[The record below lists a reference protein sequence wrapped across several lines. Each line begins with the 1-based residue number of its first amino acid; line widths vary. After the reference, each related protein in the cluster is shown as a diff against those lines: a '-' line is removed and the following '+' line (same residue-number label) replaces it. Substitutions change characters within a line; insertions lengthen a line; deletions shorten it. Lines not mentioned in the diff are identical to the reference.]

1 MYSVIIGIGL
11 DDKFLNP
18 DVAYLDRKEN
28 VGQQEITRLMG
39 GGKDF
44 GGGPLPVFLREAA
57 QARRAGAD
65 VGMILIT
72 RPEAESNVGL
82 VEPLKEVADAC
93 ELLILDQDVALWH
106 ELGAAI
112 ERTAGVN
119 PLQAA
124 GCTDVRFLIV
134 GCHTDNRVLAIGSF
148 LRNVLGLEQVAVS
161 SHLSGSA
168 AVEAHYAALRHNLPS
183 CGIQVLLDLEDAA
196 KYVGLSADP
205 FTKYA
210 CRPCAIGP
218 AEACEHF
225 ADDQRRI
232 VEYLCMHWTSAQL
245 RALQGGY
252 SGSLLFLADGWK
264 GQARTEPVVLKI
276 DRFAQMRREISGYH
290 QVKDFFG
297 KHVPTFSHPVLLGES
312 VGVAME
318 FAAMDGRPET
328 LQDTFEAAEHEAGFR
343 RFLGRLDRA
352 LALLAEKLYRNTRR
366 LTWVAPYR
374 VFSLH
379 TERQARYLHDNCG
392 HIMRYCEAETPAA
405 EAMPNPDA
413 VAQMTK
419 LACANEDGVES
430 EVCLDNIWFID
441 WTHSGE
447 YPVEMDFAKLES
459 DVKFVMSKQFELDDL
474 PRVKRFEE
482 YLLSQRLPA
491 ESESLPKELK
501 YVKWDLRYRKILDSV
516 RKIRE
521 TCFSIKDS
529 EDWLVYQVALLKYA
543 THTLSFDRHRDRGE
557 CEFPQLLHALYSVE
571 ALAFNLVSDDFHLQ
585 IRGARPQTYPPRQ
598 RISIDMALWDVD
610 CDEYDPPYYVDRSV
624 LENDTQ
630 QVPGGWADPED
641 FSKAKDNV
649 ADGSSRRRDGEGRP
663 LNPRGRTGIAGR
675 GLLGRWGVNP
685 AAGAAVVRRGEEA
698 NRLDILVGK
707 REGASELSL
716 PKGFLRA
723 GEEPES
729 AARRILELETGWNPQ
744 DKHGDEIFEGFFYDP
759 RQTDHAWVEMR
770 TFLFFMDFDAAPQRF
785 EPGSDF
791 EEVRWMPLDAETV
804 NRIPSNEARLIRR
817 SIKHLQQ
824 TSAIDDAMATRLLAA
839 TG

>member
-392 HIMRYCEAETPAA
+392 HIMRYCEAETPPA

-419 LACANEDGVES
+419 LVCANEDGVES
-430 EVCLDNIWFID
+430 EVCLAHGDLNYQNIIRQ
-441 WTHSGE
+441 HL
-447 YPVEMDFAKLES
+447 VHR
-459 DVKFVMSKQFELDDL
+459 LDA
-474 PRVKRFEE
+474 
-482 YLLSQRLPA
+482 QR
-491 ESESLPKELK
+491 
-501 YVKWDLRYRKILDSV
+501 
-516 RKIRE
+516 
-521 TCFSIKDS
+521 
-529 EDWLVYQVALLKYA
+529 
-543 THTLSFDRHRDRGE
+543 G
-557 CEFPQLLHALYSVE
+557 
-571 ALAFNLVSDDFHLQ
+571 
-585 IRGARPQTYPPRQ
+585 
-598 RISIDMALWDVD
+598 
-610 CDEYDPPYYVDRSV
+610 
-624 LENDTQ
+624 
-630 QVPGGWADPED
+630 VPG
-641 FSKAKDNV
+641 
-649 ADGSSRRRDGEGRP
+649 RDGLRQARKRREVRDEQ
-663 LNPRGRTGIAGR
+663 
-675 GLLGRWGVNP
+675 
-685 AAGAAVVRRGEEA
+685 AV
-698 NRLDILVGK
+698 
-707 REGASELSL
+707 
-716 PKGFLRA
+716 RA
-723 GEEPES
+723 G
-729 AARRILELETGWNPQ
+729 
-744 DKHGDEIFEGFFYDP
+744 
-759 RQTDHAWVEMR
+759 
-770 TFLFFMDFDAAPQRF
+770 
-785 EPGSDF
+785 
-791 EEVRWMPLDAETV
+791 
-804 NRIPSNEARLIRR
+804 
-817 SIKHLQQ
+817 
-824 TSAIDDAMATRLLAA
+824 
-839 TG
+839 